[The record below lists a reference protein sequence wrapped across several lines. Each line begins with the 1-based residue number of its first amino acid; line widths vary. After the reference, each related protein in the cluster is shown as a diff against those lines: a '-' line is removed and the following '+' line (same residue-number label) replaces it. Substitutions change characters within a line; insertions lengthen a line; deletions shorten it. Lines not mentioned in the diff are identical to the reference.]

1 MTPGFYRK
9 VLKIAL
15 PIALSQFMG
24 GLLSVVDTLM
34 VSQLGDNAV
43 AAVGISSNI
52 AFLMFMV
59 NWGLLSGFGIFIAQ
73 YYGSKDIYS
82 IHKVFIVVLGF
93 SSLIAIFFFSAASSF
108 PPP

>member
-73 YYGSKDIYS
+73 Y
-82 IHKVFIVVLGF
+82 VWL
-93 SSLIAIFFFSAASSF
+93 
-108 PPP
+108 